1 MCLFQVEDM
10 LKNFVKNLQ
19 KKIQYIKV
27 KKEKV
32 CWLPRASQMK
42 KELCFWGIIG
52 EPKIGIL

>member
-1 MCLFQVEDM
+1 MICLKT
-10 LKNFVKNLQ
+10 LLRIY
-19 KKIQYIKV
+19 KKIQPIKV

-32 CWLPRASQMK
+32 YWLPKAPHMK